1 MAMGLIYLVLG
12 GVVLVLVAGQL
23 GFLRGSA
30 RGTLGVSEG
39 KLQRPSKTENSVSSQ
54 SALWPEHPMRAY
66 AEIAPLPLVGGS
78 GPATLER
85 LKTVITAMPG
95 ATVVDSRADY
105 VYATFETKWLKF
117 VDDVEFWFD
126 PAANVIQVRS
136 ASRLGRKDFG
146 VNRARVEAIRRA
158 LAG

>member
-1 MAMGLIYLVLG
+1 MGLIYLLLG
-12 GVVLVLVAGQL
+12 AVVLVLVAGQIGL
-23 GFLRGSA
+23 LRGSP
-30 RGTLGVSEG
+30 RGTLGVNDG

-54 SALWPEHPMRAY
+54 AALWPDHPMRAY
-66 AEIAPLPLVGGS
+66 AEVAPLPLSGGS
-78 GPATLER
+78 GPGTLER
-85 LKTVITAMPG
+85 LKTLIATMPG
-95 ATVVDSRADY
+95 AKVVDSRADY

-117 VDDVEFWFD
+117 VDDIEFWFD

-158 LAG
+158 LLG

>member
-1 MAMGLIYLVLG
+1 MWIVYLI
-12 GVVLVLVAGQL
+12 VLVVAGVFVAGQL
-23 GFLRGSA
+23 GLLRGSA
-30 RGTLGVSEG
+30 KGTLGVSDG
-39 KLQRPSKTENSVSSQ
+39 LLQRPSKTENSVTSQ
-54 SALWPEHPMRAY
+54 ASRWPEHPMRAY
-66 AEIAPLPLVGGS
+66 AEVAPLALAGGS

-85 LKTVITAMPG
+85 IKAVVSVMPG
-95 ATVVDSRADY
+95 ARIVEARADY
-105 VYATFETKWLKF
+105 VYATFETQWLKF

-126 PAANVIQVRS
+126 PAANVVQVRS